1 MKYLLRKL
9 VSGRVPEIDITET
22 QYSEYKNA
30 VHILS
35 NCLAIE
41 EKYEI
46 VISNYV
52 NFEKQILDVTAAYMV
67 REHIDYS
74 DFFQVRLGLNIL
86 LVNLLTAA
94 RLYVDQLPHKISAGR
109 LPCGENAKDI
119 IKGLFSKEYDEH
131 SQYRFM
137 EALRNYVQ
145 NIQGSQCIG
154 LNKDGGGLHMSLMV
168 FWSMT
173 GTYFGSQRV
182 LLEEDGE
189 FKKTVLYEI
198 DEKVDLKSATRCY
211 IECISNVH
219 CAAREMIEYSA
230 NTSRKLLEDAHKQY
244 SEVYDG
250 SLVGLSA
257 CATSDERQISSV
269 SLLLDWDDIR
279 LRLIKRN
286 RKMVNLRKR
295 YVTGRIEEG
304 SGSNLDY

>member
-94 RLYVDQLPHKISAGR
+94 RLYVDQLPHNICGC

-131 SQYRFM
+131 FQYRFM

-145 NIQGSQCIG
+145 HRGIPVHWTQQGSRWTSHESDG
-154 LNKDGGGLHMSLMV
+154 LLEYYME
-168 FWSMT
+168 
-173 GTYFGSQRV
+173 FGSQRV

-257 CATSDERQISSV
+257 CATSDERQISSF
-269 SLLLDWDDIR
+269 LCY
-279 LRLIKRN
+279 LIG
-286 RKMVNLRKR
+286 MT
-295 YVTGRIEEG
+295 Y
-304 SGSNLDY
+304 DCD